1 MVIRLKLLLILLLWP
16 LMTFSADQLLL
27 TLKVESSTVG
37 PDEFLLTLEIY
48 GVPSNTPPDVVIDGF
63 DQFMLN
69 SQGRNLLSVPGGKTV
84 KWILNYNL
92 TPTQDGIFKVG
103 PARARIEGRTYSSNT
118 LFITVKGTGKKAP
131 EEKKTEV
138 KQPEEPKTPLIRSA
152 AELGDKVLILAEL
165 NRNTPYKHQGL
176 VVTYRLLAQL
186 PVDSLRFADEAEF
199 PGFLKYDYPY
209 VSRPTADRIRYRGE
223 SYVAYDLQR
232 FLIFPLN
239 DGIINL
245 RPIDCELKV
254 RVPSGKFAAADLI
267 LDARRSSNALQLRV
281 KPLPQ
286 PALVGSFVLKNE
298 IVSDGPRSKVIR
310 IALEGDGLLSTF
322 DVPSLQ
328 AVGGQ
333 VRSSSTSTNSTIRGQ
348 KLFSRKTAEFEVVP
362 DGNTTDIVLQP
373 VQISQF
379 DPDRSNLTILK
390 LPPMALTFS
399 STPAPKVSAIAFPI
413 SSPPLWAIAILAAA
427 FSCGVLFYRLYQPVK
442 KPKPPQLVAV
452 FRKKNPNLQLS
463 RNAAH
468 LLYQQISDRIL
479 GKIEDGT
486 SLMDV
491 LKHHLPQEEWLNVER
506 AFRKLEWSAYSPSRG
521 PALTYGEL
529 KSVCKRVEKRWVL

>member
-1 MVIRLKLLLILLLWP
+1 MLA
-16 LMTFSADQLLL
+16 FSADQLLL

-48 GVPSNTPPDVVIDGF
+48 GVPSDKPPDVVIDGF
-63 DQFMLN
+63 DQFRLN
-69 SQGRNLLSVPGGKTV
+69 NQGRNLLQVPGGKTV
-84 KWILNYNL
+84 KWILNYYL
-92 TPTQDGIFKVG
+92 TPMQDGTFKVG

-118 LFITVKGTGKKAP
+118 LFITVKGTGKSAP
-131 EEKKTEV
+131 APVEKKSEA

-152 AELGDKVLILAEL
+152 AELGDKVLILAET
-165 NRNTPYKHQGL
+165 NRSTPYLHQGL

-186 PVDSLRFADEAEF
+186 PVDSLRFTDEAEF

-209 VSRPTADRIRYRGE
+209 VSRPTADRIRYQGQ

-232 FLIFPLN
+232 FLIFPLHE
-239 DGIINL
+239 GIVNL

-267 LDARRSSNALQLRV
+267 LDARRASNALQVRV
-281 KPLPQ
+281 KPLPK

-310 IALEGDGLLSTF
+310 VALEGDGLLSTF

-333 VRSSSTSTNSTIRGQ
+333 VRSSSTSTNATIRGQ
-348 KLFSRKTAEFEVVP
+348 KLFSRKTAEFEVAP
-362 DGNTTDIVLQP
+362 EGNTTDVVLQSL
-373 VQISQF
+373 QITQF
-379 DPDRSNLTILK
+379 DPDRGNLTTLT
-390 LPPMALTFS
+390 LPPMSLKFS
-399 STPAPKVSAIAFPI
+399 TASAPKVTINTAFPDP
-413 SSPPLWAIAILAAA
+413 SAPFWMFSILSAA
-427 FSCGVLFYRLYQPVK
+427 FSCAILLYRFYQPRT

-452 FRKKNPNLQLS
+452 FRKKNPKLQLS

-506 AFRKLEWSAYSPSRG
+506 TFKKLEWSAYSPSRG

-529 KSVCKRVEKRWVL
+529 KSICKRVEKQWIL